1 VNRFT
6 INNPFLIKILV
17 FLLLLLFGCSGKND
31 LKQDSGSYTYPEKQK
46 KTIHPKLDLIEEIYD
61 NMDYDR
67 VINKYANKVPPG
79 MSISRFKYY
88 VIFSELDENTTYNLI
103 DKDIRHTVDA
113 MSYNYVSELP
123 DSITPVFLFKE
134 YDSYKDFSVQ
144 TFGLDEKDLSPFG
157 FYKISKN
164 IIVIRYVSWKGSTAH
179 EITHSLIQYDFPEI
193 PSWFNEGLAALHEKY
208 IYKEGQM
215 MGDFSWRIVALRRAF
230 RENNYTYLNTL
241 METNDDEF
249 YSTRT
254 SFYYAQARYLLMYV
268 QSKGLLD
275 NYYKLFRSTY
285 DEDKTGIM
293 QLEKILN
300 KPLPEID
307 EEFVEYVNSFTQDL

>member
-1 VNRFT
+1 MINRGFFT
-6 INNPFLIKILV
+6 KILV
-17 FLLLLLFGCSGKND
+17 LLLLLLYGCSVKND
-31 LKQDSGSYTYPEKQK
+31 LKQDADSYNYSEKQK
-46 KTIHPKLDLIEEIYD
+46 KTVHPKLDLLEELYD

-67 VINKYANKVPPG
+67 VINKYTDKIPAG

-113 MSYNYVSELP
+113 MSSNYVSELP
-123 DSITPVFLFKE
+123 DSVTAVFLFKE
-134 YDSYKDFSVQ
+134 YESYKDFSVQ
-144 TFGLDEKDLSPFG
+144 TFRLDEKDLSPFG

-179 EITHSLIQYDFPEI
+179 EITHSLIQYDFPDI

-208 IYKEGQM
+208 IYEDGQIR
-215 MGDFSWRIVALRRAF
+215 GDFNWRIIALRRAF
-230 RENNYTYLNTL
+230 SESNYTYLKEL
-241 METNDDEF
+241 MQTNDEVL
-249 YSTRT
+249 YSKRT

-268 QSKGLLD
+268 QSNGLLD

-285 DEDKTGIM
+285 DEDESGIT
-293 QLEKILN
+293 QLEKTLN
-300 KPLPEID
+300 KPLADID
-307 EEFVEYVNSFTQDL
+307 KDFVEYVKSFTQER